1 MQPNP
6 LSLLRSQDAR
16 AVFGNLPTSTFYE
29 HIERGLMTP
38 GVAIGARSV
47 AWPAHECQAI
57 AAARIAGKNEADI
70 KALVQDL
77 VAARAT
83 LADKVA
89 A

>member
-6 LSLLRSQDAR
+6 LTLLRIQDAR
-16 AVFGNLPTSTFYE
+16 AVFGNLPISTFYE
-29 HIERGLMTP
+29 HIERGLMPP

-47 AWPAHECQAI
+47 AWPGHELQAI
-57 AAARIAGKNEADI
+57 AAARIAGKTDAEI
-70 KALVQDL
+70 KTLVQDL

-83 LADKVA
+83 LAGKVA